1 MKALKYLILIL
12 FASVLIYASIDLPNR
27 GDPDNLMHAKRSI
40 TNTTVKGNY
49 FIQNAYRDT
58 RTPNMVTVILGDYRS
73 IDTFGEQVVIYTA
86 GLIALLILRR
96 TRKLR
101 EELE

>member
-1 MKALKYLILIL
+1 MKALKYIILIL
-12 FASVLIYASIDLPNR
+12 FAAVLIYAANDLPYR
-27 GDPDNLMHAKRSI
+27 GDPDNLMHAEQSI

-49 FIQNAYRDT
+49 FIKNAYRDA

-86 GLIALLILRR
+86 GLITLLILRR
-96 TRKLR
+96 TRRLK
-101 EELE
+101 EELK